1 MRAEMGGADRPSVL
15 LLLEGKKRKKKA
27 RNTGREREREKYK
40 YSNTS
45 GCVIKNVT
53 PTARCVCKQ
62 SGMWRL
68 VYNTLATS
76 GCFFWL
82 QTGELIPCNL
92 LVITN

>member
-15 LLLEGKKRKKKA
+15 LLLEGKREKES
-27 RNTGREREREKYK
+27 TQHREREREKYK

-53 PTARCVCKQ
+53 PTARCVCKH

-76 GCFFWL
+76 GFFFWL
-82 QTGELIPCNL
+82 QPGEPIPCNL
-92 LVITN
+92 LVITS

>member
-1 MRAEMGGADRPSVL
+1 MGGADRPSVL
-15 LLLEGKKRKKKA
+15 LLLEGKREKRKHA
-27 RNTGREREREKYK
+27 TQGEREKYK

-82 QTGELIPCNL
+82 QPGELIPCNL